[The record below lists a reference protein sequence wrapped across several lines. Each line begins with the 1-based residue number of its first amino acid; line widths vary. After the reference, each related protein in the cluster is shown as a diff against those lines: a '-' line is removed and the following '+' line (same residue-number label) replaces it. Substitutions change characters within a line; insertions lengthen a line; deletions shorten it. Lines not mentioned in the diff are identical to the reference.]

1 MSSEEWLTPLHIRDV
16 VSDANA
22 RPSPYRVRP
31 SSPPPPASSDPSRV
45 ESVPARPSANSP
57 PAPLRPSHPPPP
69 SHRIAPPFPLPHQE
83 PVELAWFSKSR
94 AGGDAYDKSQLKRYS
109 RPSVPFDLGEGFSTF
124 RDRDR
129 GVARPAPL
137 APIFGALAAA
147 GASDRE
153 LAAADVITWR
163 GNFAKLLATPWN
175 ARDAWH
181 MEAELCRGVVVLN
194 VLEPPEALRR
204 EANRTDREAL
214 MSYWGFSFEE
224 ACTGGTYRDPIDVL
238 DAYCTVVRAGVGRHR
253 LVLGGEVDCWDG
265 DREGLAGY
273 VELKTTRVMDAA
285 SQVARFE
292 RDKLLKWWAQ
302 SFAVGVRR
310 ILVGFRDDAGAV
322 RKLQTLDTLK
332 LPGYAARHEGAWDPK
347 TALRF
352 ADAFLAWI
360 GAHLEALPERARVR
374 VQYEPSRDRERVF
387 ATRADDL
394 IPDFIPE
401 SARAALANA
410 AALRERYQASG
421 EPAARKRGGE
431 RAEERER
438 GARGGAS
445 GTAGGRAG
453 EAQPPARGAP
463 RESRERVRYFERR

>member
-1 MSSEEWLTPLHIRDV
+1 MC
-16 VSDANA
+16 
-22 RPSPYRVRP
+22 
-31 SSPPPPASSDPSRV
+31 
-45 ESVPARPSANSP
+45 
-57 PAPLRPSHPPPP
+57 
-69 SHRIAPPFPLPHQE
+69 
-83 PVELAWFSKSR
+83 
-94 AGGDAYDKSQLKRYS
+94 
-109 RPSVPFDLGEGFSTF
+109 
-124 RDRDR
+124 
-129 GVARPAPL
+129 VARPAPL

-360 GAHLEALPERARVR
+360 RAHLEALPERARVR

-387 ATRADDL
+387 ATRADDQ

-410 AALRERYQASG
+410 AALRERYLASG
-421 EPAARKRGGE
+421 GSHSRG
-431 RAEERER
+431 
-438 GARGGAS
+438 S
-445 GTAGGRAG
+445 AGGSARRSARSRAG
-453 EAQPPARGAP
+453 SSSTPTSFARPPPTRSRSAASWARAC
-463 RESRERVRYFERR
+463 R